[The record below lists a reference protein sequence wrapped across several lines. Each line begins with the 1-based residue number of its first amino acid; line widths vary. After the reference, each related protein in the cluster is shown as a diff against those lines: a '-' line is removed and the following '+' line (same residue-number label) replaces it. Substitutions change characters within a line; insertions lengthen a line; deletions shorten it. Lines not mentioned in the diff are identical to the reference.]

1 VYKKK
6 KYIFCVQERGERW
19 WLLKA
24 KIKKM
29 LFLFIIIEKEEK
41 VDSLDNMNVNIMW
54 NKSLMISDDSI
65 KIKSVNFGN

>member
-1 VYKKK
+1 
-6 KYIFCVQERGERW
+6 
-19 WLLKA
+19 LKA

-65 KIKSVNFGN
+65 KLKVLILGIDF